1 MKAKIEPQGIIEAY
15 ENGQSLNAIA
25 RAFGTYPT
33 TVRRILERNNIEL
46 RHDVMVKG
54 SHTVLNDGEKLIE
67 WAKAQGRLVTRKEL
81 AEVVG
86 KTRLSPGYF
95 QKYPE
100 LGQYVAS
107 YEQKDI
113 KKYTE
118 QLFTWFQENDIPYA
132 PNDRSA
138 LEGIPVQAKL
148 LDKYDGILIT
158 IDIKPV
164 SVSTAR
170 YKEMIRRRIKKAKE
184 KGLVMLFLKEE
195 YFEDLD
201 CIKGLLNSLKHLKE
215 R

>member
-33 TVRRILERNNIEL
+33 TVRRILERNDIEL
-46 RHDVMVKG
+46 RHDAMVKG

-81 AEVVG
+81 AAVAG

-118 QLFTWFQENDIPYA
+118 QLFTWLQENDIPYS

-158 IDIKPV
+158 IDIKSVAV
-164 SVSTAR
+164 SNAR
-170 YKEMIRRRIKKAKE
+170 YKEMIRRRLKKAKE
-184 KGLVMLFLKEE
+184 KGLVMILLKEE
-195 YFEDLD
+195 HFEDLD
-201 CIKGLLNSLKHLKE
+201 CIKGLLDSLKHLKE

>member
-33 TVRRILERNNIEL
+33 TVRRILERNDIEL
-46 RHDVMVKG
+46 RHDIDEKG
-54 SHTVLNDGEKLIE
+54 SHNKLKDGEKLIK
-67 WAKAQGRLVTRKEL
+67 WAKTQGRLVTRKEL
-81 AEVVG
+81 AEVIG

-113 KKYTE
+113 QKYTD
-118 QLFTWFQENDIPYA
+118 QLFTWLQENEISYS

-148 LDKYDGILIT
+148 LEKYDGIVIS
-158 IDIKPV
+158 IDIK
-164 SVSTAR
+164 STSISNAR
-170 YKEMIRRRIKKAKE
+170 YKEMVRRRLKKANE
-184 KGLVMLFLKEE
+184 KGLIILFLKEE
-195 YFEDLD
+195 HFEDLD
-201 CIKGLLNSLKHLKE
+201 CIKGLLDSLKYVRE

>member
-33 TVRRILERNNIEL
+33 TVRRILERNDIEL
-46 RHDVMVKG
+46 RHDIDEKG
-54 SHTVLNDGEKLIE
+54 SHNKLKDGEKLIE
-67 WAKAQGRLVTRKEL
+67 WAKTQGRLVTRKEL
-81 AEVVG
+81 AEVIG

-113 KKYTE
+113 QKYTD
-118 QLFTWFQENDIPYA
+118 QLFTWLQENEISYS

-148 LDKYDGILIT
+148 LEKYDGILMS
-158 IDIKPV
+158 IDIK
-164 SVSTAR
+164 STSISNAR
-170 YKEMIRRRIKKAKE
+170 YKEMVRRRLKKANE
-184 KGLVMLFLKEE
+184 KGLIILFLKEE
-195 YFEDLD
+195 HFEDLD
-201 CIKGLLNSLKHLKE
+201 CIKGLLDSLKYVRE

>member
-33 TVRRILERNNIEL
+33 TVRRILERNDIEL
-46 RHDVMVKG
+46 RHDAMVKG

-113 KKYTE
+113 QKYTE
-118 QLFTWFQENDIPYA
+118 QLFTWLQKNDISYA

-148 LDKYDGILIT
+148 LNKYDGILIT
-158 IDIKPV
+158 IDIK
-164 SVSTAR
+164 SVSISNAR
-170 YKEMIRRRIKKAKE
+170 YKEMIRRRLKKANE
-184 KGLVMLFLKEE
+184 KGLIMLFLKEE
-195 YFEDLD
+195 HFEDLD
-201 CIKGLLNSLKHLKE
+201 CIKGLLDSLKYSKE

>member
-15 ENGQSLNAIA
+15 QNGESLNSIA

-33 TVRRILERNNIEL
+33 TVRRILERNEIEL
-46 RHDVMVKG
+46 RHDTMEKG
-54 SHTVLNDGEKLIE
+54 SHSLLNDGEKLIE

-81 AEVVG
+81 AGVLG

-100 LGQYVAS
+100 LGQYINS

-113 KKYTE
+113 EKFSS
-118 QLFTWFQENDIPYA
+118 QLFDWLRDNDIPYI

-148 LDKYDGILIT
+148 LEDYDGMVIS
-158 IDIKPV
+158 IDIKPSAV
-164 SVSTAR
+164 SAKR
-170 YKEMIRRRIKKAKE
+170 YNEMVKRRIRKANE
-184 KGLVMLFLKEE
+184 KDITILFLKEGH
-195 YFEDLD
+195 FEDLD
-201 CIKGLLNSLKHLKE
+201 CIKGLLEGLKYVKG